1 MHMCQIY
8 ANSFK
13 MSSQIRKP
21 HLLLLAFF
29 MFFASSR
36 ASMFP
41 GDPYDFGRND
51 LEVQLVDYNSVAHL
65 ISMGFTDYRKICQA
79 LIDSGNHIGRA
90 ALQLS
95 SSPNNDQHKDMS
107 YQAPEPAP
115 GNIPF
120 RVPDFSGAHFY
131 PKKLLYA
138 QHPSSMSDI
147 ELDMED
153 GGGADSDGRNN
164 ECPICY
170 EDMNDHYGDP
180 VKTTLCGHKF
190 HKKCLDEHLLGNG
203 PKNMLCPYCRKDTTS
218 DLQTV
223 LEEMGYDVKD
233 IQEALD
239 MTNFFGVQEA
249 VNWIHQH
256 NIQPEEK
263 KSDLIFDASVVE
275 AKVPES
281 PAIDAIVDAYVH
293 DYENEEKT
301 IIPNEIKGLIKIQF
315 PFEFKSKAF
324 KELRIIEV
332 LEKMNLPV
340 DYDLQ
345 RGLLSNFQNV
355 ITENDIE
362 FDENEMAEDLN
373 TPKESWVLHLLYGL
387 LTDEKYSL
395 LPNKTYPNIDK
406 FAEAFVY
413 ARVSL

>member
-41 GDPYDFGRND
+41 GDPYDFGRN
-51 LEVQLVDYNSVAHL
+51 
-65 ISMGFTDYRKICQA
+65 YRKICQA

-153 GGGADSDGRNN
+153 DGGADSDGRNN

-233 IQEALD
+233 IHEALD

-281 PAIDAIVDAYVH
+281 PAIDSIVDAYVH

-395 LPNKTYPNIDK
+395 LPNKMYQNIDK
-406 FAEAFVY
+406 FAEAFEY